1 MTNPKELPFSGI
13 VTARNCPTCG
23 HHEIG
28 LISDQGVFR
37 PLRPGT
43 RVLVMDGIEPEQTPT
58 PMEKI
63 IPPGK
68 SHEAPLQTPEG
79 RYWVP
84 EPLKGN
90 RRMRLKYGVIT
101 QGETESALPTGRTYE
116 SAFLQKLNYLLE
128 KEVHV
133 PIAVI
138 LDRFFAAPHLA
149 SGETKD
155 IAFKMLEELEEVRRP
170 VELVKQWLEKPD
182 EKNLNILVQ
191 PGTLENL
198 DNSFLS
204 EAKALEELG
213 AMDLEDFLELL

>member
-1 MTNPKELPFSGI
+1 
-13 VTARNCPTCG
+13 
-23 HHEIG
+23 
-28 LISDQGVFR
+28 
-37 PLRPGT
+37 
-43 RVLVMDGIEPEQTPT
+43 MDGIEPEQTPT
-58 PMEKI
+58 SMEGI
-63 IPPGK
+63 IPPAK
-68 SHEAPLQTPEG
+68 SHQEPSQTPEG

-84 EPLKGN
+84 EPIKGN
-90 RRMRLKYGVIT
+90 RRMRLKYGVII
-101 QGETESALPTGRTYE
+101 QGETGSALPTGRTYE
-116 SAFLQKLNYLLE
+116 SAFLQKLNHLLE

-191 PGTLENL
+191 PGTLESPKTGFIS
-198 DNSFLS
+198 DA
-204 EAKALEELG
+204 EALEELG
-213 AMDLEDFLELL
+213 ALDLEDFLDLL